1 MSLFCI
7 LKMAEKLHFLRTCNS
22 EVIDMNPYIVYVKLD
37 EENRITSVDSSAFLR
52 ETDGWTEIDS
62 GYGDK
67 HHHAQGNYFDKP
79 PCDERGIYRYK
90 AYQFVD
96 APAGKI
102 IARFFKNDEEY
113 VILER
118 TQEEMDADYVPPEVK
133 PTDAERIS
141 KLESEKKLLTAQV
154 QALSDRNDFME
165 DCIAEMAT
173 IVYA

>member
-1 MSLFCI
+1 
-7 LKMAEKLHFLRTCNS
+7 
-22 EVIDMNPYIVYVKLD
+22 MNEYIVYIRVD
-37 EENRITSVDSSAFLR
+37 DADRVVAVNSSVFLQD
-52 ETDGWTEIDS
+52 TDGWVQIDS
-62 GYGDK
+62 GHGDRY
-67 HHHAQGNYFDKP
+67 HHAQGNYFDKP
-79 PCDERGIYRYK
+79 LYDERGVYRYK
-90 AYQFVD
+90 LVNGR
-96 APAGKI
+96 P
-102 IARFFKNDEEY
+102 
-113 VILER
+113 VER

>member
-1 MSLFCI
+1 ME
-7 LKMAEKLHFLRTCNS
+7 MR
-22 EVIDMNPYIVYVKLD
+22 PYIVYVKVD
-37 EENRITSVDSSAFLR
+37 ESNRVTSINSSAFLADV
-52 ETDGWTEIDS
+52 TGWTEIDS

-67 HHHAQGNYFDKP
+67 YHHAQGNYFDKP
-79 PCDERGIYRYK
+79 LCDERGIYRYK
-90 AYQFVD
+90 MVD
-96 APAGKI
+96 DKP
-102 IARFFKNDEEY
+102 
-113 VILER
+113 VER

-141 KLESEKKLLTAQV
+141 QLESEKKLLTAQV